1 MIVYSIILF
10 AAAIAFIVFAMLISK
25 GNTNLINCYHEDR
38 TPNKLMYCKKIS
50 QALWIMATVLTI
62 SGVIGL
68 LGETDSIALAAVG
81 VLIVGIICGLSRLFY
96 VQKKYGGGV
105 F

>member
-1 MIVYSIILF
+1 MIVYSIIMF
-10 AAAIAFIVFAMLISK
+10 TVAIAFAVFAMLISK

-38 TPNKLMYCKKIS
+38 TPDKFMYCKKIS
-50 QALWIMATVLTI
+50 QALWNMAATLI
-62 SGVIGL
+62 ASGVVSL
-68 LGETDSIALAAVG
+68 LGETDGIVLFALG
-81 VLIVGIICGLSRLFY
+81 VLIVGIIGGLSRLFY

>member
-1 MIVYSIILF
+1 MIVYSVILF
-10 AAAIAFIVFAMLISK
+10 AAAMAFTVFAILISK

-38 TPNKLMYCKKIS
+38 TPDKPVYCKKNS
-50 QALWIMATVLTI
+50 QALWIMAAVLVV
-62 SGVIGL
+62 SGAVGL
-68 LGETDSIALAAVG
+68 LGETDAIALAAVG
-81 VLIVGIICGLSRLFY
+81 VLIVGLICGLYRLFY